1 MYDELVALG
10 NGAHAL
16 ACQLLG
22 NADDAADAVQDAIA
36 KVLSSPGKYQASR
49 GPLRP
54 WFLRIVRNRCI
65 DLIRQ
70 RRTSHVE
77 IDQLHDQTDGPEQLA
92 SNQERDAAVARALAT
107 LPQAQRETIVLRDYL
122 DLSYAEV
129 ASVLEVPKG
138 TIMSRLHRSRLALKE
153 ALIEYEH

>member
-1 MYDELVALG
+1 MYDELIALG

-16 ACQLLG
+16 ACQILG

-36 KVLSSPGKYQASR
+36 RVLSSPGKYQSSQ

-70 RRTSHVE
+70 RRSSHVE
-77 IDQLHDQTDGPEQLA
+77 VEELHDQTDGPLQ
-92 SNQERDAAVARALAT
+92 
-107 LPQAQRETIVLRDYL
+107 
-122 DLSYAEV
+122 
-129 ASVLEVPKG
+129 K
-138 TIMSRLHRSRLALKE
+138 
-153 ALIEYEH
+153 